1 MSDKSVV
8 LDMNLEHIEHIRI
21 RAAETDLAVAESRRC
36 AAVAENNVI
45 VATLLPLGYNK
56 AKEAMDMKDILPE
69 VNSPLF
75 AGVDPEDR
83 KTMLGCIGYHIGTF
97 KKGDI
102 VAFEEEN
109 IKHIGIII
117 SGAVDMV
124 KEDLW
129 GNKTMLVRMR
139 KDELFGETFACGSDN
154 LSVVTFLVSED
165 ARILFMPFDR
175 VMHSCTMACV
185 FHHRLIEN
193 MVAIIANK
201 NRDLM
206 RKVEVVSKRSI
217 REKLLAYLSIQA
229 QTQNSRYF
237 EIPLGRVELAEYLCV
252 DRSALTRELVKMK
265 EDGLIDYD
273 KNCFRIL

>member
-1 MSDKSVV
+1 
-8 LDMNLEHIEHIRI
+8 
-21 RAAETDLAVAESRRC
+21 
-36 AAVAENNVI
+36 
-45 VATLLPLGYNK
+45 
-56 AKEAMDMKDILPE
+56 MKDILPE

-75 AGVDPEDR
+75 DGVKPEDR

-97 KKGDI
+97 RKGDI

-117 SGAVDMV
+117 SGAVDMI

-139 KDELFGETFACGSDN
+139 KNELFGETFACGSDN

-165 ARILFMPFDR
+165 AQILFMPFDR

-193 MVAIIANK
+193 MVVIIANK

-206 RKVEVVSKRSI
+206 RKVEVVSKKSL
-217 REKLLAYLSIQA
+217 REKILAYLSIQS
-229 QTQNSRYF
+229 QSQGSNRF
-237 EIPLGRVELAEYLCV
+237 EVPLGRVEWAEYLCA
-252 DRSALTRELVKMK
+252 DRSALTRELARMK
-265 EDGLIDYD
+265 DDGLIDYHR
-273 KNCFRIL
+273 NSFEIL

>member
-1 MSDKSVV
+1 MD
-8 LDMNLEHIEHIRI
+8 HI
-21 RAAETDLAVAESRRC
+21 L
-36 AAVAENNVI
+36 
-45 VATLLPLGYNK
+45 
-56 AKEAMDMKDILPE
+56 KE
-69 VNSPLF
+69 VHSPLF
-75 AGVDPEDR
+75 DRISPEDR
-83 KTMLGCIGYHIGTF
+83 QTMLGCIGYHIGTF
-97 KKGDI
+97 RKGDI

-109 IKHIGIII
+109 IRHIGIVV
-117 SGAVDMV
+117 SGAVDMI

-129 GNKTMLVRMR
+129 GNKTMLVRMK

-165 ARILFMPFDR
+165 AKILFMPFDR
-175 VMHSCTMACV
+175 VMHSCTMACQ

-193 MVAIIANK
+193 MVKIIADK

-206 RKVEVVSKRSI
+206 RKVDVVSKRTI

-229 QTQNSRYF
+229 QVQSSRYF

-252 DRSALTRELVKMK
+252 DRSALTRELAKMK

>member
-1 MSDKSVV
+1 M
-8 LDMNLEHIEHIRI
+8 
-21 RAAETDLAVAESRRC
+21 T
-36 AAVAENNVI
+36 
-45 VATLLPLGYNK
+45 
-56 AKEAMDMKDILPE
+56 DILE
-69 VNSPLF
+69 GVRSPLF
-75 AGVDPEDR
+75 DGISEQERGA
-83 KTMLGCIGYHIGTF
+83 MLGCIGYHIGTF

-102 VAFEEEN
+102 VAFEAEN
-109 IKHIGIII
+109 IKHIGILL
-117 SGAVDMV
+117 SGSVDMI

-129 GNKTMLVRMR
+129 GNKTILIRMK

-154 LSVVTFLVSED
+154 LSVVTFMVSED
-165 ARILFMPFDR
+165 AKILFIPFDR
-175 VMHSCTMACV
+175 VMHSCTMACM

-193 MVAIIANK
+193 MVVIIANK

-206 RKVEVVSKRSI
+206 RKVEVVSKRTI

-252 DRSALTRELVKMK
+252 DRSALTRELAKMK
-265 EDGLIDYD
+265 EDGLVDYD

>member
-1 MSDKSVV
+1 
-8 LDMNLEHIEHIRI
+8 
-21 RAAETDLAVAESRRC
+21 
-36 AAVAENNVI
+36 
-45 VATLLPLGYNK
+45 
-56 AKEAMDMKDILPE
+56 MKDILNG
-69 VNSPLF
+69 VNAPLF
-75 AGVDPEDR
+75 HGIKPEER
-83 KTMLGCIGYHIGTF
+83 RAMLSCIGYHIGTF
-97 KKGDI
+97 RKGDI

-109 IKHIGIII
+109 IKHIGIVI

-139 KDELFGETFACGSDN
+139 RDELFGETFACGRDN
-154 LSVVTFLVSED
+154 QSVVTFLVSED
-165 ARILFMPFDR
+165 AQILFMPFDR
-175 VMHSCTMACV
+175 VMHSCTMACR

-193 MVAIIANK
+193 MVTIIAGK

-206 RKVEVVSKRSI
+206 RKVEVVSKRTI

-229 QTQNSRYF
+229 QTQSSRYF

-265 EDGLIDYD
+265 AEGLIDYD
-273 KNCFRIL
+273 RNCFRIL

>member
-1 MSDKSVV
+1 MRDF
-8 LDMNLEHIEHIRI
+8 MN
-21 RAAETDLAVAESRRC
+21 
-36 AAVAENNVI
+36 
-45 VATLLPLGYNK
+45 
-56 AKEAMDMKDILPE
+56 E
-69 VNSPLF
+69 VKSPLF
-75 AGVDPEDR
+75 DGISPEDR

-97 KKGDI
+97 RKGDI

-109 IKHIGIII
+109 IKHIGILL

-139 KDELFGETFACGSDN
+139 KDELFGETFACGEDN
-154 LSVVTFLVSED
+154 MSVVTFVVSED
-165 ARILFMPFDR
+165 AKILFMPFDR

-193 MVAIIANK
+193 MVHIIANK

-206 RKVEVVSKRSI
+206 RKVEEVSKRTI
-217 REKLLAYLSIQA
+217 RERLLAYLSIQA
-229 QTQNSRYF
+229 QIQESRYF

-252 DRSALTRELVKMK
+252 DRSALTRELAKMK
-265 EDGLIDYD
+265 DDGLIDYD